1 MSAMP
6 PLPPG
11 SIPPPYS
18 PVQKSGWFSRNWKWF
33 IPTLFIV
40 IFVLPL
46 SLCGGLV
53 YVVMASLKNSDVAR
67 ESLARAQA
75 NPALIEKLGT
85 PIQMGAWVGGSV
97 NSTPADGNAELVMPL
112 MGPKGSGVLAVT
124 ARKTAGEWHY
134 LVMTVTI
141 QGGGNVNL
149 LKEAEQRQRDCPQPP
164 ASSESG
170 PSSN

>member
-18 PVQKSGWFSRNWKWF
+18 TAQKSGWFSRNWKWF
-33 IPTLFIV
+33 IPTLFFV

-46 SLCGGLV
+46 SLCGGFV
-53 YVVMASLKNSDVAR
+53 YFVMATLKNSDVAR

-75 NPALIEKLGT
+75 NPVLIEKLGT

-97 NSTPADGNAELVMPL
+97 NVTPADGNAELVMPL
-112 MGPKGSGVLAVT
+112 MGPKGSGVMAVS
-124 ARKTAGEWHY
+124 ARKTAGKWHY
-134 LVMTVTI
+134 LVMKVTV
-141 QGGGNVNL
+141 QGGGNVDL
-149 LKEAEQRQRDCPQPP
+149 LNEAEQRQRDCPQPP
-164 ASSESG
+164 DSSESG
-170 PSSN
+170 PSPN

>member
-18 PVQKSGWFSRNWKWF
+18 PAQKSGWFSRNWKWF
-33 IPTLFIV
+33 IPTLFFV

-46 SLCGGLV
+46 SLCGGFV
-53 YVVMASLKNSDVAR
+53 YFVMATLKNSDVAR

-75 NPALIEKLGT
+75 NPVLIEKLGT

-97 NSTPADGNAELVMPL
+97 NATPADGNAELVMPL
-112 MGPKGSGVLAVT
+112 MGPKGSGVMAVS
-124 ARKTAGEWHY
+124 ARKTAGKWHY
-134 LVMTVTI
+134 LVMKVTV
-141 QGGGNVNL
+141 QGGGNVDL
-149 LKEAEQRQRDCPQPP
+149 LNEAEQKQRDCPQPP
-164 ASSESG
+164 DSSESG